1 MNVLYIC
8 SRGVND
14 PTGATM
20 PLHLAANGSL
30 EAGQGVSVVLGG
42 DATLLARKE
51 TADAVHGVGL
61 PPATDLFAKLA
72 EHEVPVWV

>member
-1 MNVLYIC
+1 MKVLYIA

-20 PLHLAANGSL
+20 PLHLAANGS
-30 EAGQGVSVVLGG
+30 AAVGQEVTLVLGG
-42 DATLLARKE
+42 DATLLARKD
-51 TADAVHGVGL
+51 TADEVHGVGI

-72 EHEVPVWV
+72 EHEVPVYV

>member
-30 EAGQGVSVVLGG
+30 EVGQGVSVVLGG
-42 DATLLARKE
+42 DATLLAREE
-51 TADAVHGVGL
+51 TAHAVHGVGL
-61 PPATDLFAKLA
+61 PPAPDLFAKLA